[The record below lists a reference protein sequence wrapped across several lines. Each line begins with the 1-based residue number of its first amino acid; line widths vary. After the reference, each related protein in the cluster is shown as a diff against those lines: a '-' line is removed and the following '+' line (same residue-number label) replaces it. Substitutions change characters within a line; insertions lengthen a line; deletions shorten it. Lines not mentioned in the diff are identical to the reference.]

1 MIYSNQLLFK
11 MSNDVFSGYDLSID
25 ETNHFLTDVKAD
37 IVRTGT
43 DILRTDTD
51 KMIFFESRMITLE
64 FSDFLQKFYLPDNG
78 GGISNYKAKKKVPM
92 FFFDNALDEGY
103 DENVICPSDSTY
115 EKWVTG
121 TRKPDSTVWAE
132 LVNNFNDIKLQKAL
146 LASLSDVNLR
156 KVMES
161 FDIVFEVDEKPD
173 KMLFAKAVVEQFRTI
188 ANGGGSAENIV
199 PAEYKKPPELKG
211 FGAYIREA
219 KRKFGTMKLP
229 GEGESRLGEYFV
241 CNHIGTSSAAF
252 PNRVRG
258 NYIKNATLHALRN
271 FDRRGETRNVIL
283 IGACGYGKTLMLQ
296 HLFLEASNQVQITGL
311 LPFFAELRNYLPERG
326 DLVDFLVETAQEFD
340 RSFSREKMEDLLERG
355 QMEILLDGLDEM
367 NPKETNTFQRR
378 LGELIH
384 NYPNNQVVI
393 SSRQCYAISGVRGF
407 TKLYIQPLD
416 DDQVMT
422 LIDKLLKDEVDDTAK
437 NTVLSF
443 MDAGKGYVKK
453 NEFMATNPLL
463 LTIMVRKHERF
474 RDEGEHKIGF
484 YETMYHELI
493 RGHDEDKESFNRF
506 FHSVSSSDEFTQ
518 VFREFCTLAYM
529 EGIYIFDHRSFEKFY
544 KKLKSKSELNNP
556 KKFTLSAFEH
566 DVCATACM
574 MYEQE
579 SGIFYIDPG
588 FQDYFFAEFYYFE
601 DTDSTKEMGRAL
613 WNRKIDS
620 FRNLDALKM
629 FYEIASEKV
638 NVCIIQPYLE
648 NIFKGNEDT
657 ENFLRFLANGFGN
670 VKYILLSKPLINEYM
685 NKPLNAEKFDFVVE
699 TNYTKNVIYG
709 LICDILGMPNSFVIE
724 SIVPEVKQ
732 DGATH
737 FIVGFYDK
745 VRNLEKPDA
754 DEETWLRGMKYDVSH
769 IGDRQYFQDLEYA
782 PIPVTDNTGQEVCF
796 GYEYIVDP
804 MSLVDNSEK
813 KELFI
818 ELCNT
823 AKLDRLYERIK
834 TYYEKLI
841 ELQKINDFK

>member
-1 MIYSNQLLFK
+1 M
-11 MSNDVFSGYDLSID
+11 FSGYSLSID
-25 ETNHFLTDVKAD
+25 ERNLFLADAKAD

-43 DILRTDTD
+43 DILRTGTD
-51 KMIFFESRMITLE
+51 KMIFESRMIALE

-103 DENVICPSDSTY
+103 DENIICPSDSTY
-115 EKWVTG
+115 EKWLTG
-121 TRKPDSTVWAE
+121 TRKPDSAVWAE
-132 LVNNFNDIKLQKAL
+132 LIHSFNDIQLQKAL
-146 LASLSDVNLR
+146 LASLSDTNLR
-156 KVMES
+156 NVMES
-161 FDIVFEVDEKPD
+161 FDIVFETGENPD
-173 KMLFAKAVVEQFRTI
+173 KLLFAKAVVKQFKVI

-199 PAEYKKPPELKG
+199 PIEYKKPPEIKG

-219 KRKFGTMKLP
+219 KRKFGAMKLP
-229 GEGESRLGEYFV
+229 GEGESPLGEYFV

-258 NYIKNATLHALRN
+258 TYIEDATLPVLRN
-271 FDRRGETRNVIL
+271 FDRRGETRNIIL

-296 HLFLEASNQVQITGL
+296 HLFLEAANHVQVTGL
-311 LPFFAELRNYLPERG
+311 LPLFAELRNYLSEKG

-355 QMEILLDGLDEM
+355 QAEILLDGLDEM
-367 NPKETNTFQRR
+367 DPKETNAFQRR

-393 SSRQCYAISGVRGF
+393 SSRQCSAISGVRGF

-416 DDQVMT
+416 DDQIIA
-422 LIDKLLKDEVDDTAK
+422 LIDKLLKDEEDDTAK
-437 NTVLSF
+437 NTILSF
-443 MDAGKGYVKK
+443 MDAGKGYVKR
-453 NEFMATNPLL
+453 NEFVATNPLL
-463 LTIMVRKHERF
+463 LTIMVRKYESF
-474 RDEGEHKIGF
+474 RDEGKRKIGF
-484 YETMYHELI
+484 YETMYDALI
-493 RGHDEDKESFNRF
+493 KGHDEDKESFDRF
-506 FHSVSSSDEFTQ
+506 FHSVSSSEEFTQ
-518 VFREFCTLAYM
+518 VFREFCTLTYM

-544 KKLKSKSELNNP
+544 KKLKSKNELNNP
-556 KKFTLSAFEH
+556 RKFTLNAFEH

-601 DTDSTKEMGRAL
+601 DTDPTKEMGRAL

-629 FYEIASEKV
+629 FYEIAPEKV

-648 NIFKGNEDT
+648 NTFKGKEGA
-657 ENFLRFLANGFGN
+657 EAFLRFLANGFGD
-670 VKYILLSKPLINEYM
+670 VKYTLFSKPLIDKYM
-685 NKPLNAEKFDFVVE
+685 NKPLKAEKFDFVPE

-709 LICDILGMPNSFVIE
+709 LICDILGIPNTFVIG
-724 SIVPEVKQ
+724 SMDPEVKQ

-737 FIVGFYDK
+737 FFVGFYDK
-745 VRNLEKPDA
+745 VRNPEEPDA
-754 DEETWLRGMKYDVSH
+754 EEETWLRGMQHEVSH
-769 IGDRQYFQDLEYA
+769 IGDSQYFQNLEYA
-782 PIPVTDNTGQEVCF
+782 PIPVKDNTGQEVCF
-796 GYEYIVDP
+796 GYRYIVDP
-804 MSLVDNSEK
+804 MSLVDNPEK
-813 KELFI
+813 KESFI

-834 TYYEKLI
+834 AYYEKLI
-841 ELQKINDFK
+841 ELQKTNDFR